1 MKSVGIHELLGHGS
15 GKIFTE
21 DEKGQLNFDKNTI
34 NPVTSKPVGRS
45 STSLNNIWLVWSC
58 LCLSYLVQT
67 WH

>member
-45 STSLNNIWLVWSC
+45 STSLNNI
-58 LCLSYLVQT
+58 
-67 WH
+67 